1 MAYPLRRVVRPQ
13 TDKLIPSS
21 LSEIAPILRVA
32 DEVENGN
39 RRVARLCRLYAFEK
53 AQILDPSSSGH
64 GVHEFKTDLRQRLE
78 REHETTL
85 SEHRKSNVHEMKI
98 LHEMEIFYKTFN
110 KDLIYAFQNAD
121 KGNEADRIKFSEGH
135 QIAVVLF
142 EVLTDLSL
150 AESVEVPDEIK
161 KAHEKLVEIAEIHGY
176 NILQVDHPE
185 TSHDPPSHLD
195 VSSRNHVHR
204 KARMKVAGKAE
215 MFNNNVFP
223 LEAESS
229 DQAHKQMKQA
239 NDLKIPLQTI
249 KDCTQDFNENNFIG
263 KGGYGRV
270 YQGILSWGDHVNQLV
285 AVKRLDVTGFQGN
298 KEFHTEVTLL
308 SQYQHENIVTLI
320 GFCDDNDEMILVYEY
335 IRRGSLDTYL
345 RNPVMSD
352 GLSWPQLLKIC
363 IGVASALDYLHN
375 HVAEKHRII
384 HRDIK
389 SANVLLDENWNAKVA
404 DFGLARIG
412 LANQQNT
419 FVITNLAGT
428 YGYCDPQYERTG
440 FLTKESDVYSFG
452 VVLFEVLCGRLACV
466 YDYHDE
472 RRFLHH
478 LARTCY
484 KNGELDKIIDPRIK
498 KDIKPRTL
506 HKFSA
511 IAYQCL
517 KETRQERPTIA
528 EVALQLKE
536 AMKTQLEEDEFLQD

>member
-39 RRVARLCRLYAFEK
+39 RRVASLCRLYAFEK

-78 REHETTL
+78 REHEATL
-85 SEHRKSNVHEMKI
+85 SEHRKSNVHEIEI

-121 KGNEADRIKFSEGH
+121 KLNEADRIQFSEGH

-142 EVLTDLSL
+142 EVLTDLSH

-176 NILQVDHPE
+176 NILQLDHPE

-229 DQAHKQMKQA
+229 DQAHKQIVSQMKQA
-239 NDLKIPLQTI
+239 NDLKIPLQAI
-249 KDCTQDFNENNFIG
+249 KDCTQDFNERNFIG

-270 YQGILSWGDHVNQLV
+270 YQGILSWGDHVNLQV
-285 AVKRLDVTGFQGN
+285 AVKRLDVTGFQ
-298 KEFHTEVTLL
+298 
-308 SQYQHENIVTLI
+308 
-320 GFCDDNDEMILVYEY
+320 
-335 IRRGSLDTYL
+335 
-345 RNPVMSD
+345 
-352 GLSWPQLLKIC
+352 
-363 IGVASALDYLHN
+363 
-375 HVAEKHRII
+375 
-384 HRDIK
+384 
-389 SANVLLDENWNAKVA
+389 
-404 DFGLARIG
+404 
-412 LANQQNT
+412 
-419 FVITNLAGT
+419 
-428 YGYCDPQYERTG
+428 
-440 FLTKESDVYSFG
+440 
-452 VVLFEVLCGRLACV
+452 
-466 YDYHDE
+466 
-472 RRFLHH
+472 
-478 LARTCY
+478 
-484 KNGELDKIIDPRIK
+484 
-498 KDIKPRTL
+498 DIKPKTL

-511 IAYQCL
+511 IAYRCL

-536 AMKTQLEEDEFLQD
+536 AMKTQLEEDELLQD